1 MRTIIL
7 AATAV
12 LALAGSASAQM
23 INSPG
28 KFCLRSNGNDSN
40 KGMETCAYETMA
52 LCDAAKSGSDL
63 CVPNPTMKGATATTG
78 SSGKST
84 TGSAPKSMA
93 GSASKSTTGAAPRQ

>member
-28 KFCLRSNGNDSN
+28 KFCVRSNGNDSN

-52 LCDAAKSGSDL
+52 QCDAAKSGNDL
-63 CVPNPTMKGATATTG
+63 CVPNPAMKGATATT
-78 SSGKST
+78 GKST

>member
-23 INSPG
+23 ITSPG
-28 KFCLRSNGNDSN
+28 QFCLRTTGGTNQ
-40 KGMETCAYETMA
+40 GMETCAYQTMA
-52 LCDAAKSGSDL
+52 QCNAAKSGSDT
-63 CVPNPTMKGATATTG
+63 CVPNPSMKGAATATTG

-84 TGSAPKSMA
+84 TGSAPKSSA

>member
-52 LCDAAKSGSDL
+52 QCDAAKSGSDL
-63 CVPNPTMKGATATTG
+63 CVPNPTMKSATATTG
-78 SSGKST
+78 KST
-84 TGSAPKSMA
+84 TGVAPKSMA
-93 GSASKSTTGAAPRQ
+93 GAASKSTTGAAPRQ

>member
-52 LCDAAKSGSDL
+52 QCDAAKSGSDL

-78 SSGKST
+78 KST
-84 TGSAPKSMA
+84 TGAAPKSMA
-93 GSASKSTTGAAPRQ
+93 GAASKSTTGAAPRQ

>member
-1 MRTIIL
+1 MRPIIL

-23 INSPG
+23 ITSPG
-28 KFCLRSNGNDSN
+28 QFCLRTTGGTNQ
-40 KGMETCAYETMA
+40 GMETCAYQTMA
-52 LCDAAKSGSDL
+52 QCNAAKSGSDT

-84 TGSAPKSMA
+84 TG
-93 GSASKSTTGAAPRQ
+93 AAPRQ

>member
-7 AATAV
+7 AATAA

-28 KFCLRSNGNDSN
+28 KFCVRSNGNDSN

-52 LCDAAKSGSDL
+52 QCDAAKSGSDL
-63 CVPNPTMKGATATTG
+63 CVPNPTMKGAAATT
-78 SSGKST
+78 GKST

>member
-52 LCDAAKSGSDL
+52 QCDAAKSGSDL

-78 SSGKST
+78 KST
-84 TGSAPKSMA
+84 TGVAPKSMA
-93 GSASKSTTGAAPRQ
+93 GAASKSTTGAAPRQ